1 MSTHTYTHMTSKNIA
16 ITEKAYKLLARHKRQ
31 GESFSEVIV
40 EHFQKKKHL
49 FDYAGIWADM
59 PEEEW
64 KTFEEGVQHARKG
77 LNESMKK
84 RIARQQQ

>member
-1 MSTHTYTHMTSKNIA
+1 MSTHTHTHMATKNIA
-16 ITEKAYKLLARHKRQ
+16 ITEKAYKLLARHKRS

-59 PEEEW
+59 PETAW
-64 KTFEEGVQHARKG
+64 KEFEGHVQAARKG

-84 RIARQQQ
+84 RIARLQQ

>member
-1 MSTHTYTHMTSKNIA
+1 MSTHTHTHMVTKNIA
-16 ITEKAYKLLARHKRQ
+16 ITEKAYTLLARHKRQ

-64 KTFEEGVQHARKG
+64 KQFEQGVQQARKG

-84 RIARQQQ
+84 RIARLQQ